1 MAVRF
6 PSRPTL
12 LALCCSVA
20 FAAHAAEDA
29 VDLSAIDV
37 TAQKTEEQTPLP
49 PEFAGGQV
57 ARGGQLGILGNK
69 DIMDVPFTM
78 TSYTSKL
85 IEDQQAEDVGDVLMN
100 DASVRQAYGYG
111 NNSQLFVIRGL
122 TLNGDDISYNG
133 LYGVLPRQILSTDA
147 LERVEVFKGPNSFL
161 NGVSPTGTG
170 LGGAVNL
177 VSKRASDT
185 PIRRYTQD
193 ISSDGRVGEHLDI
206 GQRFGEDNRFG
217 ARVNLSQREG
227 ETAIDDQDQRSKL
240 FVAGLDYRG
249 DRFRVS
255 TDFGYQKQRI
265 NHSRNSVQ
273 LGSGLTRIPS
283 APDASKNY
291 GQDWSYTETEDTFA
305 MMRGEYDL
313 NDNWTAYVAG
323 GGKHTRETGFY
334 ATPTLTNAST
344 GAATVGGSIIP
355 HDEDNISLLA
365 GLNGK
370 FQTGPVSHQVA
381 IGAAEIWT
389 RQESAFEFYNGNGGV
404 TNIYHPTA
412 LSKPTNAWFTGGDL
426 GDLSVTGRTNNRSV
440 AISDTFGFFDDTVL
454 LTAGLRRQELIVKG
468 YSYEGGTL
476 ASYTGDRN
484 ASYDESITT
493 PVYGIVY
500 KPWDSV
506 SFYANR
512 IEGLAQG
519 PTPAATAS
527 NSNTTF
533 APGRTKQIEA
543 GVKFDG
549 ETYGATFGVFR
560 IEKPT
565 DGYVNSSN
573 LFVAEGDQI
582 NKGVELNLFG
592 EPVDGLR
599 LMAGATRIFTE
610 VRNTNDA
617 TTEGKD
623 AVGVPTFTMNASVD
637 WDVPGLEG
645 VALNARML
653 RTGGQYADA
662 KNTLTLPTWNR
673 FDAGARYK
681 FKVSQK
687 DVTLRMNVE
696 NITDKNYWASAY
708 GGYLTQGEPRLV
720 KFSGTVDF

>member
-20 FAAHAAEDA
+20 FGAHAADET
-29 VDLSAIDV
+29 VDLSTIAV
-37 TAQKTEEQTPLP
+37 TAQKTEEQNPLP

-57 ARGGQLGILGNK
+57 ARGGQLGILGNQ

-122 TLNGDDISYNG
+122 TLAGDDISYNG

-193 ISSDGRVGEHLDI
+193 ISSDGRMGEHLDL

-227 ETAIDDQDQRSKL
+227 DTAIDDESQRSKL

-265 NHSRNSVQ
+265 NQARNSVQ
-273 LGSGLTRIPS
+273 LGALTSIPS
-283 APDASKNY
+283 APDARKNY
-291 GQDWSYTETEDTFA
+291 APDWTYTETEDTFGMIRA
-305 MMRGEYDL
+305 EYDL
-313 NDNWTAYVAG
+313 DDSWTASLAG
-323 GGKHTRETGFY
+323 GARHTHETGMY
-334 ATPTLTNAST
+334 GTPTLTDATT
-344 GAATVGGSIIP
+344 GAATVGGSTID
-355 HDEDNISLLA
+355 HNEDNNSFSA
-365 GLNGK
+365 GLNGH
-370 FQTGPVSHQVA
+370 FQTGPVSHQIA
-381 IGAAEIWT
+381 IGAATIWT
-389 RQESAFEFYNGNGGV
+389 QQENAYEFYNYPPV
-404 TNIYHPTA
+404 ATNIYHPA
-412 LSKPTNAWFTGGDL
+412 AIAKPSDWYLKGGELSDPN
-426 GDLSVTGRTNNRSV
+426 VTGKTRNRSI
-440 AISDTFGFFDDTVL
+440 AISDTLGFFDDTL
-454 LTAGLRRQELIVKG
+454 LVTAGLRRQQLLVQSYG
-468 YSYEGGTL
+468 YGSGSRL
-476 ASYTGDRN
+476 DPV
-484 ASYDESITT
+484 YDEAITT

-500 KPWDSV
+500 KPWNSV
-506 SFYANR
+506 SLYANR

-519 PTPAATAS
+519 PTAPNNGTV
-527 NSNTTF
+527 NNPGEVF
-533 APGRTKQIEA
+533 APGRTKQLEA
-543 GVKFDG
+543 GVKLDL
-549 ETYGATFGVFR
+549 ETYGATLGVFR

-565 DGYVNSSN
+565 DGYEQNGT
-573 LFVAEGDQI
+573 FVAKGDQV
-582 NKGVELNLFG
+582 NKGIELNLFG
-592 EPVDGLR
+592 EPIDGLR

-610 VRNTNDA
+610 MKNTGDA
-617 TTEGKD
+617 DTEGKD

-645 VALNARML
+645 IALNARML
-653 RTGGQYADA
+653 RTGGQYANA
-662 KNTLTLPTWNR
+662 ENTLTLPTWNR

-681 FKVSQK
+681 FKVNQK

>member
-12 LALCCSVA
+12 LALCCALSA
-20 FAAHAAEDA
+20 TAQAADNS
-29 VDLSAIDV
+29 VDLGTIAV
-37 TAQKTEEQTPLP
+37 TAQQAEQKDALP
-49 PEFAGGQV
+49 PEFPGGQV
-57 ARGGQLGILGNK
+57 ARGGQLGLLGNK
-69 DIMDVPFTM
+69 DLMDVPFTL
-78 TSYTSKL
+78 TSYTAKL

-111 NNSQLFVIRGL
+111 NNAQLFVIRGL
-122 TLNGDDISYNG
+122 TLNADDISYNG

-147 LERVEVFKGPNSFL
+147 LERVELFKGPNSFL
-161 NGVSPTGTG
+161 NGVSPTGSG

-177 VSKRASDT
+177 VSKRAGDT
-185 PIRRYTQD
+185 PLRRYTQD
-193 ISSDGRVGEHLDI
+193 ISTDGRVGEHLDL

-227 ETAIDDQDQRSKL
+227 ETAVDDQDQRSKL

-265 NHSRNSVQ
+265 NHTRNSVQ
-273 LGSGLTRIPS
+273 LGSGLTGIPS

-291 GQDWSYTETEDTFA
+291 GQDWSFTETEDTFA
-305 MMRGEYDL
+305 MLRGEYDL

-334 ATPTLTNAST
+334 GTPVLTNATS
-344 GAATVGGSIIP
+344 GAATIGGSDIN
-355 HDEDNISLLA
+355 HNEDNVSLMA
-365 GLNGK
+365 GLNGT

-381 IGAAEIWT
+381 IGAADIWT
-389 RQESAFEFYNGNGGV
+389 RQENAFAFYDGNGGA
-404 TNIYHPTA
+404 TNLYHPVA
-412 LSKPTNAWFTGGDL
+412 LAKPTNAWFTGGDL
-426 GDLSVTGRTNNRSV
+426 GDLSVTGRTNNRSI
-440 AISDTFGFFDDTVL
+440 ALSDTLGFFDDTL
-454 LTAGLRRQELIVKG
+454 LFTAGVRRQEMVVKG
-468 YSYEGGTL
+468 YSYEGG
-476 ASYTGDRN
+476 SSPDYTGDRN
-484 ASYDESITT
+484 ATYDKAITT
-493 PVYGIVY
+493 PVYGLVY
-500 KPWDSV
+500 KPWDRV

-519 PTPAATAS
+519 PSAPSTALNFGEVFS
-527 NSNTTF
+527 
-533 APGRTKQIEA
+533 PGRTKQLEA

-549 ETYGATFGVFR
+549 ETYGATLGVFR

-565 DGYVNSSN
+565 DGYLDGLIYV
-573 LFVAEGDQI
+573 VKGDQV
-582 NKGVELNLFG
+582 NKGIELNLFG
-592 EPVDGLR
+592 EPVEGLR

-610 VRNTNDA
+610 MQDTGDD
-617 TTEGKD
+617 TTEGNK
-623 AVGVPTFTMNASVD
+623 AVGVPTFTMNATVD

-653 RTGGQYADA
+653 RTGGQYANA
-662 KNTLTLPTWNR
+662 TNTLTLPTWNR

-681 FKVSQK
+681 FRVSQK
-687 DVTLRMNVE
+687 DITLRVNVE

-720 KFSGTVDF
+720 KLSGTVDF